1 MKLSPRWIAQIFLTL
16 SVGIAFLLA
25 TGCDNPQLA
34 DKNEKVPDRSNFNQY
49 PEDKKEIAK
58 STAPT
63 PVEEPAPAP
72 KKVAPSGPPPEP
84 IQPTLQAAIH
94 GSEIHLRARIK
105 SYFNEQRISDT
116 MTNAFPD
123 FKVVLD
129 IKSSPDYQPVGWTSR
144 VAPEF
149 LVPFF
154 RVVPDGF
161 VDFQDGKLTLK
172 GTVQGGSVRTIS
184 ETATAVFSGPGTKEI
199 DNQLR
204 AENEKP
210 KESKLRIGQ

>member
-1 MKLSPRWIAQIFLTL
+1 MKSSPRWTSQILFTL
-16 SVGIAFLLA
+16 CAGIAFLVL

-34 DKNEKVPDRSNFNQY
+34 DKNEKAPDRSNFNQH
-49 PEDKKEIAK
+49 PEDKQETAK
-58 STAPT
+58 PAAPK
-63 PVEEPAPAP
+63 PVEEKVAAP

-84 IQPTLQAAIH
+84 IQPTLQAALH
-94 GSEIHLRARIK
+94 GSELHLRARIK
-105 SYFNEQRISDT
+105 SHFNEQRMTDT
-116 MTNAFPD
+116 MNNAFPD
-123 FKVVLD
+123 FKVILD
-129 IKSSPDYQPVGWTSR
+129 IESDPDYQPVGWTSR

-161 VDFQDGKLTLK
+161 VDFKDGKLTLK

-184 ETATAVFSGPGTKEI
+184 ETAAAVFSGAGTKEI

-204 AENEKP
+204 AGDDKP
-210 KESKLRIGQ
+210 KESKLLIGQ